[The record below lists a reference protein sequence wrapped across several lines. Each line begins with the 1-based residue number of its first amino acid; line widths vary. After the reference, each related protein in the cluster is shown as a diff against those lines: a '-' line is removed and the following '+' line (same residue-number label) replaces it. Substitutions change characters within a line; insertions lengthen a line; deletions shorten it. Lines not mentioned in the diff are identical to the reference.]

1 MVNSRRARTSA
12 ECTPYAQDEQL
23 YVSDPQALQSIIMKD
38 QDSYEETAVFIETNK
53 AIFGPGLVATI
64 GEQHKK
70 QRRLV
75 TPIFQVSYL
84 KKLTPLFYDISEKLA
99 SVMSREIETGDVDSK
114 ERKSGVLDMSEWMGR
129 VALESVGRAILGYS
143 FDPLDSPHN
152 NQYTSAIKELI
163 PTLFSLALVRQF
175 APFLSKLGPASFR
188 RKLVEWTPHQA
199 VQKVKDMSDVM
210 HQTAQSILEEKRRAF
225 STEKMEDSD
234 DKDIISIL
242 LRSNEVAK
250 EKGREQLS
258 DVELTGQMTV
268 LIFGAQDT
276 TSSLLSRILHLLSL
290 NPDVQKRVRQE
301 LHEARND
308 NVLADNPNRLGY
320 DALSEL
326 PWLDAVVKE
335 TLRLYPPVPFV
346 RRTAIRDTVLPYSR
360 TEADGAVKP
369 ATIRVPK
376 GTTLFVSILGCN
388 RLEAVW
394 GPDAKQWKPERWLD
408 PSRGAENPNVKY
420 TPPMGDG
427 LRPPG
432 IYHNMLSFLGG
443 GRSCVGYRFALI
455 EMKVLLA
462 TLLAKFEFSC
472 TKDEVVWN
480 LSQIIG
486 PSVKIGEEEKKGLPL
501 KVVAIDE
508 MPV

>member
-1 MVNSRRARTSA
+1 MSSWLARWRMS
-12 ECTPYAQDEQL
+12 
-23 YVSDPQALQSIIMKD
+23 
-38 QDSYEETAVFIETNK
+38 FI
-53 AIFGPGLVATI
+53 
-64 GEQHKK
+64 
-70 QRRLV
+70 
-75 TPIFQVSYL
+75 
-84 KKLTPLFYDISEKLA
+84 
-99 SVMSREIETGDVDSK
+99 VDC
-114 ERKSGVLDMSEWMGR
+114 SGVVLT
-129 VALESVGRAILGYS
+129 VSVN
-143 FDPLDSPHN
+143 P
-152 NQYTSAIKELI
+152 
-163 PTLFSLALVRQF
+163 
-175 APFLSKLGPASFR
+175 
-188 RKLVEWTPHQA
+188 
-199 VQKVKDMSDVM
+199 
-210 HQTAQSILEEKRRAF
+210 SI
-225 STEKMEDSD
+225 SS
-234 DKDIISIL
+234 
-242 LRSNEVAK
+242 
-250 EKGREQLS
+250 
-258 DVELTGQMTV
+258 V

-335 TLRLYPPVPFV
+335 TLRLWVVWSLIFLHRPINGSSRYPPVPFV
-346 RRTAIRDTVLPYSR
+346 RRTCVMLSSRWNKVTSFWPFHSAIRDTVLPYSR

-432 IYHNMLSFLGG
+432 IYHNM
-443 GRSCVGYRFALI
+443 
-455 EMKVLLA
+455 
-462 TLLAKFEFSC
+462 
-472 TKDEVVWN
+472 
-480 LSQIIG
+480 
-486 PSVKIGEEEKKGLPL
+486 SVSI
-501 KVVAIDE
+501 A
-508 MPV
+508 